1 MKFLAISDTHGDVDN
16 VIKFIKKNI
25 KDKIEGIFFLGD
37 YVEDGEKISKEL
49 ELETYIVA
57 GNGDFHSDYPDD
69 LLLNI
74 NQKKIL
80 LTHGHRYKLGY
91 DLTTLFYR
99 GLELSA
105 DLILYGHTHVPVIT
119 KEDDILIINPGSPSY
134 PRSKTKEKTIALID
148 IENKIIA
155 KIISID

>member
-1 MKFLAISDTHGDVDN
+1 MKFLAISDTHGDVDK
-16 VIKFIKKNI
+16 VVKFIKNNI
-25 KDKIEGIFFLGD
+25 KEKIEGIFFLGD
-37 YVEDGEKISKEL
+37 YVEDGEIISKEL
-49 ELETYIVA
+49 DINTYIVA

-91 DLTTLFYR
+91 DLTTLFFR

-105 DLILYGHTHVPVIT
+105 DLILYGHTHVPLIT
-119 KEDDILIINPGSPSY
+119 REEDILIINPGSPSY
-134 PRSKTKEKTIALID
+134 PRSINKDKTIALID
-148 IENKIIA
+148 IENKITA
-155 KIISID
+155 EIISID